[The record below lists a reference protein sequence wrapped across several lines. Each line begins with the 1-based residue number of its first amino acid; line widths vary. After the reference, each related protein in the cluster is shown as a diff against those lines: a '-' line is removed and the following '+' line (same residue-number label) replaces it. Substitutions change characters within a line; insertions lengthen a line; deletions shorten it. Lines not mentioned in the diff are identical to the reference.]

1 MCLLVFLMAYDLSP
15 FCSVTGCLCLFCIR
29 RYVSDCFPVPSC
41 SVAHSFI
48 FFLLPPLFFFLLL
61 SFSFSF
67 LSYFFL
73 NLLQHFAFSLGV
85 TNSIIRGILS
95 TKAGMSV
102 QLMCKC
108 LLQKKVFK
116 QKAEKQR
123 RLFLHSLKNRTRRTI
138 LTERKTFCTL
148 TMKIQSD
155 FVTRTSVHQ
164 NFGKT

>member
-48 FFLLPPLFFFLLL
+48 FFLLPPLLFIFCCCFLLV
-61 SFSFSF
+61 F
-67 LSYFFL
+67 LVISFL

-102 QLMCKC
+102 QLMCRC
-108 LLQKKVFK
+108 LLQRKVFEH
-116 QKAEKQR
+116 KAEKQR
-123 RLFLHSLKNRTRRTI
+123 RLFLHSLKNITRRTS

-148 TMKIQSD
+148 TKKIQSD
-155 FVTRTSVHQ
+155 FVTCTSVHQ